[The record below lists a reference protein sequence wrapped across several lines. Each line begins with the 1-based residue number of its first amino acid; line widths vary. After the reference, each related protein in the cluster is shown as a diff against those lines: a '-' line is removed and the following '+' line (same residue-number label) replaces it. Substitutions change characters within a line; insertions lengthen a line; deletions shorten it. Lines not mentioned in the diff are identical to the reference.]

1 MIVRRL
7 CLVLLLAAV
16 LPRPARAQCGAPPMP
31 CVPTSPTVAPHDW
44 GSEARTFGVN
54 VALGGLTAGLL
65 QAFRGGDFTDA
76 FLRGA
81 LGGAVT
87 YGGKRLAVEH
97 FDGAGFLAR
106 QVASVGD
113 SFVRNAAEGVPLL
126 DRITLPLYLL
136 RLDVHPR
143 DAARRVQ
150 PRIDVLTSGW
160 MLYALFQSHLS
171 LDPAKS
177 LSSGALVYNSSRQIA
192 LDEDGRVAFGATV
205 GGIILLADPDDRL
218 PAQRDATFAHERVH
232 VLQLDQ
238 ALAYWSG
245 PLEGWALRSVGAGGA
260 ARWIDLNLPPH
271 FLAMYSG
278 LSYDDRPWEIEAEWL
293 AR

>member
-1 MIVRRL
+1 MVVRRL
-7 CLVLLLAAV
+7 CLVLLLAAL
-16 LPRPARAQCGAPPMP
+16 LPRAARAQCGEPPMP
-31 CVPTSPTVAPHDW
+31 CVPAPPVEPHDW
-44 GSEARTFGVN
+44 GREARTFGVN

-65 QAFRGGDFTDA
+65 QALRGGDFSDA

-87 YGGKRLAVEH
+87 YGGKRLAVEQ

-126 DRITLPLYLL
+126 DRITLPLYLV

-160 MLYALFQSHLS
+160 TLYALFQSHLR

-192 LDEDGRVAFGATV
+192 LDEDGRVAYGATV
-205 GGIILLADPDDRL
+205 GGIILLADPDTRGDAAR
-218 PAQRDATFAHERVH
+218 AQTFAHERVH

-245 PLEGWALRSVGAGGA
+245 PLEGWALRSVGAGGV

-278 LSYDDRPWEIEAEWL
+278 LSYDERPWEIEAEWL